1 MKKCLLS
8 VFERLEIRGFFT
20 ADCILFK
27 MEGPTESIYNL
38 IPQPEENIPKLPR
51 YTSKFKFNVKEEMK
65 IHKSSSKSMGPAK
78 LPPPAP
84 ENFLKKHSSDSK
96 LLSISSKPSQR
107 DQTKK
112 KPPVPKHDEKPLM
125 GIRSN
130 KNFINTNAE
139 ESIMSVPRKPVPKYV
154 DTRKGDSNMLERSG
168 LVPKYISKTDYG
180 QMPDYLKK
188 RNEEVAQAQEEYDA
202 YVRERMRQG
211 AMKQL
216 TDEER
221 NEIIGGLKQNWE
233 ELHHQY
239 QGLSVVTDTLPKK
252 NRKERMEA
260 EMKQL
265 ERDIELIEKHK
276 VIYIGNN

>member
-1 MKKCLLS
+1 M
-8 VFERLEIRGFFT
+8 
-20 ADCILFK
+20 D
-27 MEGPTESIYNL
+27 GPSESIYNL
-38 IPQPEENIPKLPR
+38 IPRAVEKPPKPPR
-51 YTSKFKFNVKEEMK
+51 YTSKFKLNVKEEMK
-65 IHKSSSKSMGPAK
+65 INKSPSKSMGPAK
-78 LPPPAP
+78 VLAP
-84 ENFLKKHSSDSK
+84 STENFLKKHSSEPKFPAVTD
-96 LLSISSKPSQR
+96 KPSQR
-107 DQTKK
+107 NQIKK
-112 KPPVPKHDEKPLM
+112 KPSVPKHDEKPLM

-130 KNFINTNAE
+130 KNFINTNAV
-139 ESIMSVPRKPVPKYV
+139 ESIMSVPKKPVPKFV
-154 DTRKGDSNMLERSG
+154 DTRHGDNNLLENSG
-168 LVPKYISKTDYG
+168 LLPKYVSKADYG
-180 QMPDYLKK
+180 QVPDYLKK
-188 RNEEVAQAQEEYDA
+188 RNEEVIKAQQEYDA
-202 YVRERMRQG
+202 YIRERMRQG

-221 NEIIGGLKQNWE
+221 DEIISGLKQNWE